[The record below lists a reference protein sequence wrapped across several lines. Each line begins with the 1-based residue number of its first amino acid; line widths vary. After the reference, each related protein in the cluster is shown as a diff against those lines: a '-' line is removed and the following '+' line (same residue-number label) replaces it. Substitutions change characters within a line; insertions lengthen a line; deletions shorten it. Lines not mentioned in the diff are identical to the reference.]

1 MSTHEDFPAELVEA
15 RAKELYEAA
24 FYGCVCDKFADS
36 VLRHRYFAS
45 ARLSLRREVEA
56 CEPLA
61 KAINEALDYL
71 DAAASDLKNTRLTD
85 SDRVSASG
93 IVTAHFNSVNAALAA
108 HRARYAPAPESLA
121 DVARESAEALRGNAA
136 LSARLLAAVEREK
149 GGAK

>member
-56 CEPLA
+56 CEPLVRVLYFVEHA
-61 KAINEALDYL
+61 VNPDHFKNSPACCCKACQAREAL
-71 DAAASDLKNTRLTD
+71 T
-85 SDRVSASG
+85 
-93 IVTAHFNSVNAALAA
+93 A
-108 HRARYAPAPESLA
+108 HRARYAPKPETLA
-121 DVARESAEALRGNAA
+121 DVAREAAEALRGNAA

-149 GGAK
+149 VQP

>member
-1 MSTHEDFPAELVEA
+1 MNENREFPAELVEA

-56 CEPLA
+56 CEPLV
-61 KAINEALDYL
+61 KALEAIQHESPHNFGEGSCACCVAA
-71 DAAASDLKNTRLTD
+71 DAL
-85 SDRVSASG
+85 RV
-93 IVTAHFNSVNAALAA
+93 HL
-108 HRARYAPAPESLA
+108 ARYAPKPETLA
-121 DVARESAEALRGNAA
+121 DVAREAAEALRGNAA

-149 GGAK
+149 VQP